1 MEEKKIQSVEEVKE
15 EPKAQK
21 PKKKLGKKKLFSLAL
36 CMMMFVTIFSIS
48 AFAVD
53 GTTAV
58 NPIGGLLGGIG
69 DGLSEFM
76 PEVAQAGVT
85 TVDTLFLKADGSFT
99 ILGTFIIVGIVISV
113 GLGIW
118 GFIKRRANRV

>member
-1 MEEKKIQSVEEVKE
+1 MEEKKNVQAVEEVKE
-15 EPKAQK
+15 EPKA
-21 PKKKLGKKKLFSLAL
+21 KKKLGKRKLFSLAL
-36 CMMMFVTIFSIS
+36 CMFMFVTIFSIS

-85 TVDTLFLKADGSFT
+85 TVDTLFLKSDGSFT

-118 GFIKRRANRV
+118 GFIKKRANRV

>member
-1 MEEKKIQSVEEVKE
+1 MEEKKIQAVEDVKE

-21 PKKKLGKKKLFSLAL
+21 AKKKLGKKKLFSLAL
-36 CMMMFVTIFSIS
+36 CMFMFVTIFSIS

-53 GTTAV
+53 GTTAG

-69 DGLSEFM
+69 DGLSDFM

-85 TVDTLFLKADGSFT
+85 TVDTLFLKSDGSFT
-99 ILGTFIIVGIVISV
+99 VLGTFIIVGIVISV

-118 GFIKRRANRV
+118 GFIKRRANKI

>member
-1 MEEKKIQSVEEVKE
+1 MEEKKNVQSVEEVKE
-15 EPKAQK
+15 EPKA
-21 PKKKLGKKKLFSLAL
+21 KKKLGKRKLFSLAL

>member
-1 MEEKKIQSVEEVKE
+1 MEEKKNVQAVEEVKE
-15 EPKAQK
+15 EPKA
-21 PKKKLGKKKLFSLAL
+21 KKKLGKKKLFSLAL
-36 CMMMFVTIFSIS
+36 CMFMFVTIFSIS

-53 GTTAV
+53 GTTV
-58 NPIGGLLGGIG
+58 NPISGLLGGIG
-69 DGLSEFM
+69 DGLGEFM
-76 PEVAQAGVT
+76 PEVADAGVK
-85 TVDTLFLKADGSFT
+85 TVDTLFVKADGSFT

>member
-1 MEEKKIQSVEEVKE
+1 MEEKKNVQAFEEVKE
-15 EPKAQK
+15 EPKA
-21 PKKKLGKKKLFSLAL
+21 KKKLGKKKLFSLAL
-36 CMMMFVTIFSIS
+36 CMFMFVTIFSIS

-53 GTTAV
+53 GTTAG

-118 GFIKRRANRV
+118 GFIKKRANRV

>member
-1 MEEKKIQSVEEVKE
+1 MEEKKNVQSVEEVKE
-15 EPKAQK
+15 EPKA
-21 PKKKLGKKKLFSLAL
+21 KKKLGKKKLFSLAL

-76 PEVAQAGVT
+76 PEVAKAGVT
-85 TVDTLFLKADGSFT
+85 TVDTLFIKSDGSFT

-118 GFIKRRANRV
+118 GFIKKRANKV

>member
-1 MEEKKIQSVEEVKE
+1 MEEKKNVQAVEEVKE
-15 EPKAQK
+15 ESKA
-21 PKKKLGKKKLFSLAL
+21 KKKLGKKKLFSLAL
-36 CMMMFVTIFSIS
+36 CMFMFVTIFSIS

-53 GTTAV
+53 GTTAG

-76 PEVAQAGVT
+76 PEVADAGVK

-118 GFIKRRANRV
+118 GFIKKRANRV

>member
-1 MEEKKIQSVEEVKE
+1 MEEKKNVQSVEEVKE
-15 EPKAQK
+15 EPKA
-21 PKKKLGKKKLFSLAL
+21 KKKLGKKKLFLLAL

-85 TVDTLFLKADGSFT
+85 TVDTLFLKSDGSFT

-118 GFIKRRANRV
+118 GFIKKRANRV

>member
-1 MEEKKIQSVEEVKE
+1 MEEKKNVQSVEEVKE
-15 EPKAQK
+15 EPKA
-21 PKKKLGKKKLFSLAL
+21 KKKLGKRKLFSLAL

-53 GTTAV
+53 GTTAG

-118 GFIKRRANRV
+118 GFIKKRANKV

>member
-1 MEEKKIQSVEEVKE
+1 MEEKKNLQAVEELKE
-15 EPKAQK
+15 EPKS
-21 PKKKLGKKKLFSLAL
+21 KKKLGKKKLFSLAL

-53 GTTAV
+53 GTTAG

-69 DGLSEFM
+69 DGLGEFM
-76 PEVAQAGVT
+76 PEVADAGVK

>member
-1 MEEKKIQSVEEVKE
+1 MEEKKNVQAVEEVKE
-15 EPKAQK
+15 EPKA
-21 PKKKLGKKKLFSLAL
+21 KKKLGKKKLFSLAL

-53 GTTAV
+53 GTTAG

-118 GFIKRRANRV
+118 GFIKKRANRV

>member
-1 MEEKKIQSVEEVKE
+1 MKEKKNVQSVEELKE
-15 EPKAQK
+15 EPKA
-21 PKKKLGKKKLFSLAL
+21 KKKLGKKKLFSLAL

-58 NPIGGLLGGIG
+58 NPVGGLLGGIG
-69 DGLSEFM
+69 DGLSKFM

-85 TVDTLFLKADGSFT
+85 TVDTLFLKSDGSFT
-99 ILGTFIIVGIVISV
+99 VLGTFIIVGIVISV

-118 GFIKRRANRV
+118 GFIKRRANRI

>member
-1 MEEKKIQSVEEVKE
+1 MEENKNVQAVEEVKE
-15 EPKAQK
+15 EPKA
-21 PKKKLGKKKLFSLAL
+21 KKKLGKKKLFSLAL

-53 GTTAV
+53 GTTAG

-85 TVDTLFLKADGSFT
+85 TVDTLFLKSDGSFT

-118 GFIKRRANRV
+118 GFIKKRANKV

>member
-1 MEEKKIQSVEEVKE
+1 MEEKKNVQAVEDVKE
-15 EPKAQK
+15 EPKA
-21 PKKKLGKKKLFSLAL
+21 KKKLGKKKLFSLAL

-53 GTTAV
+53 GTTAG

-118 GFIKRRANRV
+118 GFIKKRANKV

>member
-1 MEEKKIQSVEEVKE
+1 MEEKKNVQSVEELNE
-15 EPKAQK
+15 EPKA
-21 PKKKLGKKKLFSLAL
+21 KKKLGKRKLFSLAL

>member
-1 MEEKKIQSVEEVKE
+1 MEEKKNVQAVEEVKE
-15 EPKAQK
+15 EPKA
-21 PKKKLGKKKLFSLAL
+21 KKKLGKKKLFSLAL

-53 GTTAV
+53 GTTAG

-85 TVDTLFLKADGSFT
+85 TVDTLFLKSDGSFT

-118 GFIKRRANRV
+118 GFIKKRANKV

>member
-1 MEEKKIQSVEEVKE
+1 MEEKKNVQSVEELKE
-15 EPKAQK
+15 EPKA
-21 PKKKLGKKKLFSLAL
+21 KKKLGKRKLFSLAL

-118 GFIKRRANRV
+118 GFIKRRANRI

>member
-1 MEEKKIQSVEEVKE
+1 MEEKKIQAVEEVKE
-15 EPKAQK
+15 EPKA
-21 PKKKLGKKKLFSLAL
+21 KKKLGKRKLFSLAL

-53 GTTAV
+53 GTTAG

-99 ILGTFIIVGIVISV
+99 VLGTFIIVGIVISV

-118 GFIKRRANRV
+118 GFIKKRANRI

>member
-1 MEEKKIQSVEEVKE
+1 MEEKKNVQSVEEVKE
-15 EPKAQK
+15 EPKA
-21 PKKKLGKKKLFSLAL
+21 KKKLGKKKLFSLAL
-36 CMMMFVTIFSIS
+36 CMFMFVTIFSVS
-48 AFAVD
+48 AFAAD
-53 GTTAV
+53 ASASAA

-69 DGLSEFM
+69 DGLGEFM

-118 GFIKRRANRV
+118 GFIKKRANKV

>member
-1 MEEKKIQSVEEVKE
+1 MEEKKIQAVEEVKE
-15 EPKAQK
+15 EPKA
-21 PKKKLGKKKLFSLAL
+21 KKKLGKKKLFSLAL
-36 CMMMFVTIFSIS
+36 CMLMFVTIFSIS

-85 TVDTLFLKADGSFT
+85 TVDSLFLKSDGSFT

>member
-1 MEEKKIQSVEEVKE
+1 MEEKKNVQSVEELKE
-15 EPKAQK
+15 EPKA
-21 PKKKLGKKKLFSLAL
+21 KKKLGKRKLFSLAL